1 MRSTVKAT
9 AMACLGVLGAFSQVS
24 AGESLAPYGYL
35 NLSGGYVWF
44 DDKRGLADDA
54 IYTIG
59 YEYRFTPRYGLE
71 LSFSEAEP
79 DTADGSN
86 DIEHLGLRLDGLYY
100 FDMLPWTVKG
110 LSNYAVLGADYVKF
124 DYYRRSR
131 FNYGLGIRYAVNPR
145 LALRADVR
153 EFFTTRDKFRD
164 HQVQAGISLSLGTQR
179 QRPAETPTPQPEPEP
194 VIVDSDGDG
203 VPDHLDQCP
212 DTPLSWA
219 VDDVGCPIM
228 IPEVIEYDL
237 PVTFASGAARFDDE
251 ANLSAVAELAELM
264 QQNPGSR
271 VQLLGHTDS
280 VGAVEANQRLSE
292 QRVLFVG
299 NLLVNRHGIEP
310 ERIEAYGM
318 GPAQPIADNATAEG
332 RAMNRRVEIRLQTVR
347 QVPKLR

>member
-1 MRSTVKAT
+1 MRSIVKAT
-9 AMACLGVLGAFSQVS
+9 AMACLGAMGALSNVS
-24 AGESLAPYGYL
+24 ASENLAPYGYL

-44 DDKRGLADDA
+44 DDRRGLADDA

-59 YEYRFTPRYGLE
+59 YEYRFSSRYGVE

-79 DTADGSN
+79 DTANGNN

-100 FDMLPWTVKG
+100 FDLTPWSVKG
-110 LSNYAVLGADYVKF
+110 LSNYAVLGADYIKF

-131 FNYGLGIRYAVNPR
+131 FNYGLGVRYEVNPR
-145 LALRADVR
+145 VALRADVR

-164 HQVQAGISLSLGTQR
+164 HQVQAGISLSLGNQR
-179 QRPAETPTPQPEPEP
+179 QRPSPAPQPAP

-212 DTPLSWA
+212 DTPSSWA
-219 VDDVGCPIM
+219 VDEVGCPIM
-228 IPEVIEYDL
+228 IPEVIRYDL

-251 ANLSAVAELAELM
+251 ANLSAVAALAELM

-280 VGAVEANQRLSE
+280 VGSVEANQRLSE

-299 NLLVNRHGIEP
+299 TLLVNRHGIEP

-318 GPAQPIADNATAEG
+318 GPAEPVADNATAEG
-332 RAMNRRVEIRLQTVR
+332 RAMNRRVEIRLQTVK
-347 QVPKLR
+347 QVPKQR